1 MLGIVVDKLLTQEL
15 AASFIEE
22 AYRLHAEKNN
32 EREGRLKI
40 INDELKELRQ
50 RRGAL
55 LNVLET
61 NGAEQVGSIV
71 QRINQ
76 YDSREKGLLIELE
89 KAAAEPEY
97 PALPE
102 EALKNAVGQLK
113 AIILKTT
120 DVKKLRIMLQSFVE
134 NIVVN
139 DTNIEINYL
148 PERIVSEKEMVH
160 SSKGWHAHGDSNP
173 GCRRER
179 AVS

>member
-1 MLGIVVDKLLTQEL
+1 M
-15 AASFIEE
+15 
-22 AYRLHAEKNN
+22 
-32 EREGRLKI
+32 
-40 INDELKELRQ
+40 
-50 RRGAL
+50 
-55 LNVLET
+55 
-61 NGAEQVGSIV
+61 
-71 QRINQ
+71 
-76 YDSREKGLLIELE
+76 LIELE
-89 KAAAEPEY
+89 KAAADPEY

-113 AIILKTT
+113 AIILQTT